1 MQKFGWLESEL
12 NFQLSQTELQ
22 KGKIVFFTEVQSTG
36 ITNTGQLLEYSES
49 WDNKESRHPLD
60 SLLLSFLPRDLW
72 MCGMTPPPAIV
83 VLMRESNSF
92 LKNLFILLIY
102 FCGCVGSSLLRVGFL

>member
-1 MQKFGWLESEL
+1 MVKTRMQKFGWLESEL

-49 WDNKESRHPLD
+49 
-60 SLLLSFLPRDLW
+60 
-72 MCGMTPPPAIV
+72 
-83 VLMRESNSF
+83 
-92 LKNLFILLIY
+92 
-102 FCGCVGSSLLRVGFL
+102 